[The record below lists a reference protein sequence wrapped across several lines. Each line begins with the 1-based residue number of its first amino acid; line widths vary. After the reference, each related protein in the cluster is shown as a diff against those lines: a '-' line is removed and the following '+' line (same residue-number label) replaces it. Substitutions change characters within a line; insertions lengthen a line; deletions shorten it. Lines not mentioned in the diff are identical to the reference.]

1 MRKGSDRMKRK
12 KKTAPAAQESSLN
25 FYTTVKFLWSIMD
38 GMKKHYLLFYFCWLF
53 HTIAGVVSPLI
64 FGKMIDR
71 VIYDNDLPGF
81 LKIGMGFFGI
91 TVFGIAL
98 YYVTYELYSVVWNGI
113 HRRLRVGIFRKLQ
126 TLTAEEMTA
135 LQHGDTGNM
144 ILFWTSEGVHFMVRN
159 VVHNVNNCLR
169 ILFCL
174 VVMFLINP
182 VFGLVSVVIV
192 PLSVIAT
199 FSIGKRIRANSGKGN
214 EIYAKYISR
223 LFEIAGMFGEI
234 KVWGAKDY
242 VLKKYDGDLKE
253 MNRVRAKIDMENCVG
268 NEVLANIKNVIL
280 VIQYGVL
287 AYFAIT
293 GNLQVGTITVMLAY
307 FNTMSDSLASVAKY
321 YMDAQ
326 QRISIIERIF
336 RFLKKP
342 GMDTKRNG
350 VKPEGRSNE
359 IKVKNCNFRYENSET
374 DVLSGIDFSVKRG
387 EKVAV
392 VGGSGAGKSTLLNL
406 LLGLYE
412 PQQGDILLDD
422 ISLTQIDRDALY
434 HRFGAA
440 FQHVLLFSGTIRE
453 NLEMGDTISE
463 EKLIKACSDAGISE
477 YISEQKEGLDT
488 VLERWGS
495 NLSGGQ
501 RQRFGI
507 ARAYVQGSD
516 FVFLDEV
523 TAALDA
529 DTEALVLKRLEEG
542 LQGRGC
548 VMVSHRLKTV
558 EACDRV
564 IVLKDGKI
572 CAEGTPQR
580 LREQCEEY
588 QSLFGLARK
597 GA

>member
-1 MRKGSDRMKRK
+1 MRKGRDRMKQRK
-12 KKTAPAAQESSLN
+12 KLPDGQEKSLN
-25 FYTTVKFLWSIMD
+25 FGSTVKFLWSLME
-38 GMKKHYLLFYFCWLF
+38 GMKKQYLLFYFCWLF

-64 FGKMIDR
+64 FGEMIDC
-71 VIYDNDLPGF
+71 VIYENDLPGF
-81 LKIGMGFFGI
+81 LKIGMAFFGI

-126 TLTAEEMTA
+126 TLTAEDMTE
-135 LQHGDTGNM
+135 LQHGDTTNM

-159 VVHNVNNCLR
+159 VVHNLNNCLR

-174 VVMFLINP
+174 IVMFLINP

-192 PLSVIAT
+192 PLSVIAA

-214 EIYAKYISR
+214 EIYAKYVSR
-223 LFEIAGMFGEI
+223 LFEIAGAFSEI

-242 VLKKYDGDLKE
+242 ILKKYDGELKE
-253 MNRVRAKIDMENCVG
+253 MNRVRAKIETENCVG

-280 VIQYGVL
+280 VVQYGVL
-287 AYFAIT
+287 AYYAVV

-307 FNTMSDSLASVAKY
+307 FNSMSDSLASVAKY

-326 QRISIIERIF
+326 QRISIIERMY
-336 RFLKKP
+336 RFLGKK
-342 GMDTKRNG
+342 GTDKCG
-350 VKPEGRSNE
+350 QDVQPEKQINE
-359 IKVKNCNFRYENSET
+359 IKVKNCSFRYRNSEAE
-374 DVLSGIDFSVKRG
+374 VLQGIDFSVKRG

-412 PQQGDILLDD
+412 PRQGEILLDD
-422 ISLTQIDRDALY
+422 ISLAKIDRDALY
-434 HRFGAA
+434 RRFGAA
-440 FQHVLLFSGTIRE
+440 FQHVLLFNGTIRE
-453 NLEMGDTISE
+453 NLEMGKDIAE
-463 EKLIKACSDAGISE
+463 EDLKKACCNAGISG
-477 YISEQKEGLDT
+477 YILEQRDGLDT

-507 ARAYVQGSD
+507 ARAYVQGTD

-529 DTEALVLKRLEEG
+529 ETEELVLSRLEEG

-564 IVLKDGKI
+564 IVLKDGRI

-580 LREQCEEY
+580 LRDECEEY
-588 QSLFGLARK
+588 RSLFGLTQK

>member
-1 MRKGSDRMKRK
+1 MKRK
-12 KKTAPAAQESSLN
+12 NKTVPAAEENSLS
-25 FYTTVKFLWSIMD
+25 FYTTVKFLWSFMD
-38 GMKKHYLLFYFCWLF
+38 GIKKHYLLFYFCWLF
-53 HTIAGVVSPLI
+53 HTIAEVVSPLI
-64 FGKMIDR
+64 FGEMIDR
-71 VIYDNDLPGF
+71 VIYDSDLSGF
-81 LKIGMGFFGI
+81 LKISIGFFGI
-91 TVFGIAL
+91 TAFGIAL
-98 YYVTYELYSVVWNGI
+98 YYVTYELYSVVGHGI
-113 HRRLRVGIFRKLQ
+113 HRRLRIGIFRKLQ

-144 ILFWTSEGVHFMVRN
+144 ILFWTTEGLHFMVRN

-174 VVMFLINP
+174 IVMFLINP

-223 LFEIAGMFGEI
+223 LFEIAGAFSEI

-253 MNRVRAKIDMENCVG
+253 MNRVRAKIEMDNCVG

-293 GNLQVGTITVMLAY
+293 KNLQVGTITVMLAY
-307 FNTMSDSLASVAKY
+307 FNTMSHSLAEVAKY

-326 QRISIIERIF
+326 QRISIIERIY
-336 RFLKKP
+336 RFLGKK
-342 GMDTKRNG
+342 GMDKAGNG
-350 VKPEGRSNE
+350 VLPEGRSNE
-359 IKVKNCNFRYENSET
+359 IKVKNCSFRYQNSET

-412 PQQGDILLDD
+412 PQRGEVLLDD
-422 ISLTQIDRDALY
+422 LSLTKIDRDELY
-434 HRFGAA
+434 RRFGAA
-440 FQHVLLFSGTIRE
+440 FQHVLLFRGTIRE
-453 NLEMGDTISE
+453 NLEMGETIRAE
-463 EKLIKACSDAGISE
+463 ELEKACKSAGIFE
-477 YISEQKEGLDT
+477 YVSEQKEGLDT
-488 VLERWGS
+488 VLEQWGS

-501 RQRFGI
+501 RQRLGI
-507 ARAYVQGSD
+507 ARAYVQGTD

-529 DTEALVLKRLEEG
+529 DTEESVLNRLEEG

-564 IVLKDGKI
+564 IVLKDGRI

-588 QSLFGLARK
+588 QRLFGLEQK

>member
-1 MRKGSDRMKRK
+1 MKQK
-12 KKTAPAAQESSLN
+12 KISSETEEKTLTFFSTA
-25 FYTTVKFLWSIMD
+25 KFLWSYMD
-38 GMKKHYLLFYFCWLF
+38 GLKKQYLLFYLCWLF
-53 HTIAGVVSPLI
+53 HTVTNVVSPLI
-64 FGKMIDR
+64 FGEMIDCI
-71 VIYDNDLPGF
+71 IYENDLPGF

-98 YYVTYELYSVVWNGI
+98 HYVTYELYSVVGHGI
-113 HRRLRVGIFRKLQ
+113 HRRLRVALFRKLQ
-126 TLTAEEMTA
+126 ALTAEEMTA
-135 LQHGDTGNM
+135 MQHGDTGNM
-144 ILFWTSEGVHFMVRN
+144 ILFWTSEGLHFMVRN
-159 VVHNVNNCLR
+159 VIHNANNALR

-174 VVMFLINP
+174 TVMFMINP

-199 FSIGKRIRANSGKGN
+199 FSIGKRIRSNSGRGN
-214 EIYAKYISR
+214 EIYAKYINR
-223 LFEIAGMFGEI
+223 LLEIARAFSEI

-253 MNRVRAKIDMENCVG
+253 MNRVRAKIVMDNCVG
-268 NEVLANIKNVIL
+268 NEALVNIKNIIL
-280 VIQYGVL
+280 VIQYGLL

-293 GNLQVGTITVMLAY
+293 QNLQVGTITVMLAY
-307 FNTMSDSLASVAKY
+307 FNTMSGSLAEVARY

-326 QRISIIERIF
+326 QRISIIERIYD
-336 RFLKKP
+336 FLGKK
-342 GMDTKRNG
+342 GMDQAGNG
-350 VKPEGRSNE
+350 VKPEYRSTE
-359 IKVKNCNFRYENSET
+359 IKVKGCSFRYQNSET
-374 DVLSGIDFSVKRG
+374 EVLHGIDFSVKRG

-412 PQQGDILLDD
+412 PQQGEILLDG
-422 ISLTQIDRDALY
+422 ISLTQIDRNVLY
-434 HRFGAA
+434 RHFGAA
-440 FQHVLLFSGTIRE
+440 FQQVVLFSGTIRE
-453 NLEMGDTISE
+453 NLEMGKTIPE
-463 EKLIKACSDAGISE
+463 EDLRKACRSAGISD
-477 YISEQKEGLDT
+477 YISAQKEGLDT

-501 RQRFGI
+501 RQRLGI
-507 ARAYVQGSD
+507 ARAYVQGAD

-523 TAALDA
+523 TAALD
-529 DTEALVLKRLEEG
+529 TETEELVLSRLEDG

-564 IVLKDGKI
+564 IVLKDGTI
-572 CAEGTPQR
+572 CAEGTPQM

-588 QSLFGLARK
+588 RRLFGL
-597 GA
+597 

>member
-1 MRKGSDRMKRK
+1 MGGMR
-12 KKTAPAAQESSLN
+12 
-25 FYTTVKFLWSIMD
+25 
-38 GMKKHYLLFYFCWLF
+38 KHYLLFYFCWLF
-53 HTIAGVVSPLI
+53 HTIAEVVSPLI
-64 FGKMIDR
+64 FGEMIDC

-91 TVFGIAL
+91 TVFGIVL

-113 HRRLRVGIFRKLQ
+113 HRRLRVGIFKKLQ
-126 TLTAEEMTA
+126 NLTAEEMTA

-159 VVHNVNNCLR
+159 VVHNANNCLR

-199 FSIGKRIRANSGKGN
+199 FSIGKRIRTNSGKGN

-223 LFEIAGMFGEI
+223 LFEIAGAFPEI
-234 KVWGAKDY
+234 KIWGAKEY
-242 VLKKYDGDLKE
+242 VLKKYDGDLKK
-253 MNRVRAKIDMENCVG
+253 MNRVRAKIETDNCVG

-287 AYFAIT
+287 AYYAIV

-307 FNTMSDSLASVAKY
+307 FNTMSRSLAEVAKY

-326 QRISIIERIF
+326 QRISIIERIY
-336 RFLKKP
+336 RFLGKK
-342 GMDTKRNG
+342 GMDKGGNC
-350 VKPEGRSNE
+350 VQPEGRSNE
-359 IKVKNCNFRYENSET
+359 IKVKNCRFRYQNSET

-412 PQQGDILLDD
+412 PQQGEILLDD
-422 ISLTQIDRDALY
+422 ISLAKIDRDALY
-434 HRFGAA
+434 RRIGAA
-440 FQHVLLFSGTIRE
+440 FQHVLLFNGTIRE
-453 NLEMGDTISE
+453 NLEMGETIRSE
-463 EKLIKACSDAGISE
+463 VLEKACRSAGISE

-507 ARAYVQGSD
+507 ARAYVQGTD

-529 DTEALVLKRLEEG
+529 DTEEFVLNHLEDG

>member
-1 MRKGSDRMKRK
+1 MKRK
-12 KKTAPAAQESSLN
+12 KKAVPAAKENLLN
-25 FYTTVKFLWSIMD
+25 FFSTVKFLWSLMN
-38 GMKKHYLLFYFCWLF
+38 GMRKQYLLFYFCWLF

-64 FGKMIDR
+64 FGEMIDC

-81 LKIGMGFFGI
+81 LKIGMAFFGI

-98 YYVTYELYSVVWNGI
+98 YYITYELYSVVWNGI

-126 TLTAEEMTA
+126 TLMAEEMTA
-135 LQHGDTGNM
+135 LQHGDMGNM

-174 VVMFLINP
+174 IVMVLINP

-199 FSIGKRIRANSGKGN
+199 FSIGKKIRANSGKGN
-214 EIYAKYISR
+214 EIYAKYVSR

-253 MNRVRAKIDMENCVG
+253 MNRVRAKIDMDNCVG

-287 AYFAIT
+287 AYYAIT
-293 GNLQVGTITVMLAY
+293 QNLQVGTITVMLAY

-326 QRISIIERIF
+326 QRISIIERIY
-336 RFLKKP
+336 RFLGKK
-342 GMDTKRNG
+342 GMDKTGNG
-350 VKPEGRSNE
+350 VRPERRSNE
-359 IKVKNCNFRYENSET
+359 IKVKNCSFRYRNSET
-374 DVLSGIDFSVKRG
+374 DVLSNIDFSVKRG

-412 PQQGDILLDD
+412 PQRGKILLDD
-422 ISLTQIDRDALY
+422 LSLTKIDRDELY
-434 HRFGAA
+434 RRFGAA
-440 FQHVLLFSGTIRE
+440 FQHVLLFRGTIRE
-453 NLEMGDTISE
+453 NLEMGETIRE
-463 EKLIKACSDAGISE
+463 EELEKACKSAGIFE
-477 YISEQKEGLDT
+477 YVSEQKEGLDT
-488 VLERWGS
+488 VLEQRGS

-501 RQRFGI
+501 RQRLGI
-507 ARAYVQGSD
+507 ARAYVQGTD

-529 DTEALVLKRLEEG
+529 DTEESVLNCLEEG
-542 LQGRGC
+542 LKGRGC

-564 IVLKDGKI
+564 IVLKDGRI
-572 CAEGTPQR
+572 CAEGTPQM
-580 LREQCEEY
+580 LRKQCEEY
-588 QSLFGLARK
+588 QRIFGLARK

>member
-1 MRKGSDRMKRK
+1 MKRK
-12 KKTAPAAQESSLN
+12 KKAVPAAEENSLS
-25 FYTTVKFLWSIMD
+25 FYTTVKFLWSIMG

-53 HTIAGVVSPLI
+53 HTIAEVVSPLI
-64 FGKMIDR
+64 FGEMIDR

-174 VVMFLINP
+174 IVMFLINP

-223 LFEIAGMFGEI
+223 LFEIAGAFSEI
-234 KVWGAKDY
+234 KIWGAKDY

-253 MNRVRAKIDMENCVG
+253 MNRVRAKIETDNCVG

-287 AYFAIT
+287 AYYAIV

-307 FNTMSDSLASVAKY
+307 FNTMSRSLAEVAKY

-326 QRISIIERIF
+326 QRISIIERIY
-336 RFLKKP
+336 RFLGKK
-342 GMDTKRNG
+342 GMDKAGNG
-350 VKPEGRSNE
+350 VLPEGRSNE
-359 IKVKNCNFRYENSET
+359 IKVKNCSFRYQNSET

-412 PQQGDILLDD
+412 PQRGEVLLDD
-422 ISLTQIDRDALY
+422 ISLTKIDRDALY
-434 HRFGAA
+434 RRFGAA

-453 NLEMGDTISE
+453 NLEMGETIRSE
-463 EKLIKACSDAGISE
+463 VLEKACRSAGISE

-507 ARAYVQGSD
+507 ARAYVQGTD

-523 TAALDA
+523 TAALD
-529 DTEALVLKRLEEG
+529 TETEELVLKQLEDG

-572 CAEGTPQR
+572 CAVGTPQR

>member
-1 MRKGSDRMKRK
+1 MWKGSDRMKRK

-25 FYTTVKFLWSIMD
+25 FYTTVKFLWSIMG

-53 HTIAGVVSPLI
+53 HTIAEVVSPLI

-144 ILFWTSEGVHFMVRN
+144 ILFWTSEGVHFMVRD

-293 GNLQVGTITVMLAY
+293 KNLQVGTITVMLAY

-477 YISEQKEGLDT
+477 YISEQKAGLDT

-529 DTEALVLKRLEEG
+529 DTEELVLNRLEEG

-564 IVLKDGKI
+564 IVLKDGRI
-572 CAEGTPQR
+572 CGEGTPQR

>member
-1 MRKGSDRMKRK
+1 MKQK
-12 KKTAPAAQESSLN
+12 KKTAPEAKERSLH
-25 FYTTVKFLWSIMD
+25 FFSTVKFLWSLMG
-38 GMKKHYLLFYFCWLF
+38 GMKKHYLLFYLCWLF
-53 HTIAGVVSPLI
+53 HTIAEVVSPLI
-64 FGKMIDR
+64 FGEMIDC
-71 VIYDNDLPGF
+71 VIYDNDLLGF
-81 LKIGMGFFGI
+81 LRIGMGFFGI

-126 TLTAEEMTA
+126 TLIAEEMTA

-144 ILFWTSEGVHFMVRN
+144 ILFWTTEGVHFMVRN
-159 VVHNVNNCLR
+159 VVHNANNCLR

-174 VVMFLINP
+174 IVMFMINP

-214 EIYAKYISR
+214 DIYAKYVSR
-223 LFEIAGMFGEI
+223 LFEIAGMFAEI
-234 KVWGAKDY
+234 KIWGAKDY

-253 MNRVRAKIDMENCVG
+253 MNRVRAKIELDNCVG
-268 NEVLANIKNVIL
+268 NEMLANIKNVIL

-293 GNLQVGTITVMLAY
+293 QNLQVGTITVMLAY
-307 FNTMSDSLASVAKY
+307 FNTMSDSLAGVAKY

-326 QRISIIERIF
+326 QRISIIERMY
-336 RFLKKP
+336 RFLGKP
-342 GMDTKRNG
+342 GINRAEKG
-350 VKPEGRSNE
+350 VQLENRINE
-359 IKVKNCNFRYENSET
+359 ITVKSCSFRYGNSET

-422 ISLTQIDRDALY
+422 ISLAKIDRDVLY
-434 HRFGAA
+434 RRFGAA

-453 NLEMGDTISE
+453 NLEMGESVSE
-463 EKLIKACSDAGISE
+463 EMLIKACEDAGISD
-477 YISEQKEGLDT
+477 YISEQKEGMDT

-507 ARAYVQGSD
+507 ARAYVQGED

-523 TAALDA
+523 TASLDTG
-529 DTEALVLKRLEEG
+529 TEELVLKHLDNG

-564 IVLKDGKI
+564 IVLKDGRI
-572 CAEGTPQR
+572 CAEGTPKL
-580 LREQCEEY
+580 LREQCKEY
-588 QSLFGLARK
+588 QSLFGLERK

>member
-25 FYTTVKFLWSIMD
+25 FYTTVKFLWSIMG

-53 HTIAGVVSPLI
+53 HTIAEVVSPLI
-64 FGKMIDR
+64 FGRMIDR

-293 GNLQVGTITVMLAY
+293 KNLQVGTITVMLAY

-412 PQQGDILLDD
+412 PQQGDILLDE

-463 EKLIKACSDAGISE
+463 EKLIKACSDAGIFE
-477 YISEQKEGLDT
+477 YISEQKAGLDT

-529 DTEALVLKRLEEG
+529 DTEALVLNRLEEG

-564 IVLKDGKI
+564 IVLKDGRI
-572 CAEGTPQR
+572 CGEGTPQR

-588 QSLFGLARK
+588 QRLFGLARK

>member
-1 MRKGSDRMKRK
+1 MKQK
-12 KKTAPAAQESSLN
+12 KNTPTVQEKSLN
-25 FYTTVKFLWSIMD
+25 FYTTAKFLWAHMD
-38 GMKKHYLLFYFCWLF
+38 GLKKHYLLFYFCWLF
-53 HTIAGVVSPLI
+53 HTVANVVSPLI
-64 FGKMIDR
+64 FGEMIDC
-71 VIYDNDLPGF
+71 VIYENDLQGF

-98 YYVTYELYSVVWNGI
+98 YYVTYELYSVVGHGI
-113 HRRLRVGIFRKLQ
+113 HRQLRVRLFRKLQ

-135 LQHGDTGNM
+135 LQHGDTENM
-144 ILFWTSEGVHFMVRN
+144 ILFWTTEGLNFMVRN
-159 VVHNVNNCLR
+159 LIHSANNILR

-174 VVMFLINP
+174 IVMFMINP
-182 VFGLVSVVIV
+182 VFGMVSVVIV

-214 EIYAKYISR
+214 EIYARYVSR
-223 LFEIAGMFGEI
+223 LFEIAGAFPEI

-242 VLKKYDGDLKE
+242 VLKKYDSNLKE
-253 MNRVRAKIDMENCVG
+253 MNRVRAKLELDNCVG
-268 NEVLANIKNVIL
+268 NEVLVNIKNVIL
-280 VIQYGVL
+280 VIQYGLL

-293 GNLQVGTITVMLAY
+293 QNLQVGTITVMLAY
-307 FNTMSDSLASVAKY
+307 FTTMSGSLADVAKY

-326 QRISIIERIF
+326 QRISIIERIY
-336 RFLKKP
+336 RFLEKK
-342 GMDTKRNG
+342 GMDKAGKG
-350 VKPEGRSNE
+350 VQPDGRSNE
-359 IKVKNCNFRYENSET
+359 IKVKECSFRYQNSENQ
-374 DVLSGIDFSVKRG
+374 VLQGIDFSVKRG

-412 PQQGDILLDD
+412 PQQGEILLDD
-422 ISLTQIDRDALY
+422 ISLAQIDRDALY
-434 HRFGAA
+434 RRFGAA

-453 NLEMGDTISE
+453 NLEMGETISE
-463 EKLIKACSDAGISE
+463 EELQRACRNAGIAE

-507 ARAYVQGSD
+507 ARAYVQGAD

-523 TAALDA
+523 TAALD
-529 DTEALVLKRLEEG
+529 TETEELVLKQLEDG

-564 IVLKDGKI
+564 IVLKDGRI
-572 CAEGTPQR
+572 CAEGTPQL

-588 QSLFGLARK
+588 QRLFGLEQK

>member
-1 MRKGSDRMKRK
+1 MKQK
-12 KKTAPAAQESSLN
+12 KRLSAAEEKTLNYCTTAQ
-25 FYTTVKFLWSIMD
+25 FLWSHMD
-38 GMKKHYLLFYFCWLF
+38 GMKKPYLLFYFCCLIR
-53 HTIAGVVSPLI
+53 TALNVVSPLI
-64 FGKMIDR
+64 FGKMIDC
-71 VIYDNDLPGF
+71 VIYENDLPGF

-98 YYVTYELYSVVWNGI
+98 HYVTYELYSVVGHGI
-113 HRRLRVGIFRKLQ
+113 HRRLRVGLFRKLQ

-144 ILFWTSEGVHFMVRN
+144 ILFWTSEGLHFMVRN
-159 VVHNVNNCLR
+159 VIHNANNSLR

-174 VVMFLINP
+174 IVMFLINP

-199 FSIGKRIRANSGKGN
+199 FFIGKRIRANSGKGN
-214 EIYAKYISR
+214 AIYAKYVNR
-223 LFEIAGMFGEI
+223 LFEIAGAFSEI

-242 VLKKYDGDLKE
+242 VLKKYDEDLKE
-253 MNRVRAKIDMENCVG
+253 MNRAREKIEMDNCVG
-268 NEVLANIKNVIL
+268 NEVLVNIKNVIL

-293 GNLQVGTITVMLAY
+293 QNLQVGTITVMLAY
-307 FNTMSDSLASVAKY
+307 FNTMSESLAEVARY

-326 QRISIIERIF
+326 QRISIIERIY
-336 RFLKKP
+336 RFLGKK
-342 GMDTKRNG
+342 GMAKAGNG
-350 VKPEGRSNE
+350 VQPEGRSNE
-359 IKVKNCNFRYENSET
+359 IKVKNCSFRYQNSET

-412 PQQGDILLDD
+412 PQQGEVLLDD
-422 ISLTQIDRDALY
+422 TSLTKIDRDALY
-434 HRFGAA
+434 GRFGAA
-440 FQHVLLFSGTIRE
+440 FQHVLLFGGTIRE
-453 NLEMGDTISE
+453 NLEMGETIRSE
-463 EKLIKACSDAGISE
+463 ELKKACRSAGISE

-488 VLERWGS
+488 VLEGWGS

-501 RQRFGI
+501 RQRLGI
-507 ARAYVQGSD
+507 ARAYLQGTD

-523 TAALDA
+523 TAALD
-529 DTEALVLKRLEEG
+529 TETEELVLKQLEDG

-564 IVLKDGKI
+564 IVLKDGTI
-572 CAEGTPQR
+572 CAEGTPQM
-580 LREQCEEY
+580 LREQCKEY
-588 QSLFGLARK
+588 QSLFGLEQR

>member
-1 MRKGSDRMKRK
+1 MKQK
-12 KKTAPAAQESSLN
+12 KISPAVEEKSLN
-25 FYTTVKFLWSIMD
+25 YCTTAKFLWSLMD
-38 GMKKHYLLFYFCWLF
+38 GMKTHYLLFYFCCLVR
-53 HTIAGVVSPLI
+53 TAANVVSPII
-64 FGKMIDR
+64 FGEMIDCI
-71 VIYDNDLPGF
+71 IYENDLPGF
-81 LKIGMGFFGI
+81 LKISMGFFGI

-98 YYVTYELYSVVWNGI
+98 HYVTYELYSVVGHGI
-113 HRRLRVGIFRKLQ
+113 HKRLRVRLFRKLQ
-126 TLTAEEMTA
+126 TLTAEEMTE
-135 LQHGDTGNM
+135 LRHGDTGNM
-144 ILFWTSEGVHFMVRN
+144 ILFWTSEGLHFMVRN
-159 VVHNVNNCLR
+159 VIHNANNTLR

-174 VVMFLINP
+174 IVMFLINP

-199 FSIGKRIRANSGKGN
+199 FSIGKRIRANSGKWN
-214 EIYAKYISR
+214 EIYAKYVNR
-223 LFEIAGMFGEI
+223 LLEIAGAFSEI

-242 VLKKYDGDLKE
+242 VLKKYNGDLKK
-253 MNRVRAKIDMENCVG
+253 MNRVRAKIEMDNCVG
-268 NEVLANIKNVIL
+268 NEVLVNIKNVIL
-280 VIQYGVL
+280 VIQYGLL

-293 GNLQVGTITVMLAY
+293 KGLQVGTITMMLAY
-307 FNTMSDSLASVAKY
+307 FNTMSESLAEVARY

-326 QRISIIERIF
+326 QRISIIERIY
-336 RFLKKP
+336 RFLGKK
-342 GMDTKRNG
+342 GMDRDRKNVQPG
-350 VKPEGRSNE
+350 KQINE
-359 IKVKNCNFRYENSET
+359 IRVKDCSFRYQNSEIE
-374 DVLSGIDFSVKRG
+374 VLHGIDFSVKRG

-422 ISLTQIDRDALY
+422 ISMAQIDRNVLY
-434 HRFGAA
+434 RRFGAA

-453 NLEMGDTISE
+453 NLEMGETIRSE
-463 EKLIKACSDAGISE
+463 VLEKACRSAGISE
-477 YISEQKEGLDT
+477 YISGQKDGLDT

-507 ARAYVQGSD
+507 ARAYVQGTD

-523 TAALDA
+523 TAALD
-529 DTEALVLKRLEEG
+529 TETEERVLSKLEEG

-572 CAEGTPQR
+572 CAEGTPQL

-588 QSLFGLARK
+588 QSLFGLTQK

>member
-1 MRKGSDRMKRK
+1 MKQ
-12 KKTAPAAQESSLN
+12 KKTSPAAEEKTLN
-25 FYTTVKFLWSIMD
+25 YCTTAQFLWSLMD

-53 HTIAGVVSPLI
+53 HTIAEVVSPLI
-64 FGKMIDR
+64 FGEMIDR

-98 YYVTYELYSVVWNGI
+98 YYITYELYSVVWNGI

-126 TLTAEEMTA
+126 TLTAEEMTE

-159 VVHNVNNCLR
+159 VVHNANNCLR

-199 FSIGKRIRANSGKGN
+199 FSIGKRIREGSGKGN
-214 EIYAKYISR
+214 EIYAKYTSR
-223 LFEIAGMFGEI
+223 LFEIAGAFSEI
-234 KVWGAKDY
+234 KVWGAKEY

-253 MNRVRAKIDMENCVG
+253 MNRVRAKIDMDNCVG

-287 AYFAIT
+287 AYYAVV

-307 FNTMSDSLASVAKY
+307 FNTMSRSLAEVAKY

-326 QRISIIERIF
+326 QRISIIERIY
-336 RFLKKP
+336 RFLRKK
-342 GMDTKRNG
+342 GMDKAG
-350 VKPEGRSNE
+350 DSVHPEDRSNE
-359 IKVKNCNFRYENSET
+359 IKVKNCSFRYQNSET

-406 LLGLYE
+406 MLGLYE
-412 PQQGDILLDD
+412 TQQGEILLDD
-422 ISLTQIDRDALY
+422 I
-434 HRFGAA
+434 
-440 FQHVLLFSGTIRE
+440 
-453 NLEMGDTISE
+453 
-463 EKLIKACSDAGISE
+463 
-477 YISEQKEGLDT
+477 
-488 VLERWGS
+488 
-495 NLSGGQ
+495 
-501 RQRFGI
+501 
-507 ARAYVQGSD
+507 
-516 FVFLDEV
+516 
-523 TAALDA
+523 
-529 DTEALVLKRLEEG
+529 
-542 LQGRGC
+542 
-548 VMVSHRLKTV
+548 
-558 EACDRV
+558 
-564 IVLKDGKI
+564 
-572 CAEGTPQR
+572 
-580 LREQCEEY
+580 
-588 QSLFGLARK
+588 
-597 GA
+597 

>member
-1 MRKGSDRMKRK
+1 MNQKNKTASGAK
-12 KKTAPAAQESSLN
+12 KKSLN
-25 FYTTVKFLWSIMD
+25 FFTTMKFLWSLMD
-38 GMKKHYLLFYFCWLF
+38 GLKKHYLLFYLCWLF
-53 HTIAGVVSPLI
+53 HTIVGVMSPLI
-64 FGKMIDR
+64 FGEMIDC
-71 VIYDNDLPGF
+71 VIYENDLPGF
-81 LKIGMGFFGI
+81 LKIGMGFFSI

-98 YYVTYELYSVVWNGI
+98 HYVTYELYCVVGHGI
-113 HRRLRVGIFRKLQ
+113 HRRLRVRIFRKLQ
-126 TLTAEEMTA
+126 SLTAEEMTA

-144 ILFWTSEGVHFMVRN
+144 ILFQTTEGLHFMVRN
-159 VVHNVNNCLR
+159 VIHNANNTLR

-174 VVMFLINP
+174 IVMFMINP

-199 FSIGKRIRANSGKGN
+199 FTIGKRIRANSGKGN
-214 EIYAKYISR
+214 DIYAKYVNR
-223 LFEIAGMFGEI
+223 LFEIAGAFAEI
-234 KVWGAKDY
+234 KVWGARDY
-242 VLKKYDGDLKE
+242 VLKKYDWDLKK
-253 MNRVRAKIDMENCVG
+253 MNGVRAKIEMDNCVG

-287 AYFAIT
+287 AYYALT
-293 GNLQVGTITVMLAY
+293 QNLQVGTITVMLAY
-307 FNTMSDSLASVAKY
+307 FNTMSESLAEVAKY

-326 QRISIIERIF
+326 QRISIIERIY
-336 RFLKKP
+336 RFLGKK
-342 GMDTKRNG
+342 GMDKDRTNVHPGKQI
-350 VKPEGRSNE
+350 KE
-359 IKVKNCNFRYENSET
+359 IKVTNCSFQYPNNETEVLHGINFSMR
-374 DVLSGIDFSVKRG
+374 RG

-392 VGGSGAGKSTLLNL
+392 VGGSGAGKSTFLNL

-412 PQQGDILLDD
+412 PQQGDILLDG
-422 ISLTQIDRDALY
+422 ISMAQVDRDVLY
-434 HRFGAA
+434 HHFGAA

-453 NLEMGDTISE
+453 NLEMGETIPE
-463 EKLIKACSDAGISE
+463 DELRKACLNAGISD

-507 ARAYVQGSD
+507 ARAYVQGAD

-523 TAALDA
+523 TAALD
-529 DTEALVLKRLEEG
+529 TETEELVLSKLEDG

-564 IVLKDGKI
+564 IMLKDGRI
-572 CAEGTPQR
+572 FAEGTPQT
-580 LREQCEEY
+580 LRKQCEEY
-588 QSLFGLARK
+588 QSLFGLEQK

>member
-1 MRKGSDRMKRK
+1 MKLNYFT
-12 KKTAPAAQESSLN
+12 TA
-25 FYTTVKFLWSIMD
+25 KFLWSRMD
-38 GMKKHYLLFYFCWLF
+38 GLKKPYLLFYICWLF
-53 HTIAGVVSPLI
+53 HTVVEVISPLI
-64 FGKMIDR
+64 FGEMIDR
-71 VIYDNDLPGF
+71 VIYGNDLPGF
-81 LKIGMGFFGI
+81 LKLGVGFFGI

-98 YYVTYELYSVVWNGI
+98 HYVTYELYSTVGHGL
-113 HRRLRVGIFRKLQ
+113 HRRLRIGLFKKLQ
-126 TLTAEEMTA
+126 TLPAEELNE

-144 ILFWTSEGVHFMVRN
+144 ILFQTMEGLNFMVRN
-159 VVHNVNNCLR
+159 VIHNANNSLR

-174 VVMFLINP
+174 IVMFLINP

-199 FSIGKRIRANSGKGN
+199 ISIGKRIRANSRKGN
-214 EIYAKYISR
+214 DIYAKYINR
-223 LFEIAGMFGEI
+223 LFEIAGSFPEI
-234 KVWGAKDY
+234 KVWGAQDY
-242 VLKKYDGDLKE
+242 VLKKYDNDLKKL
-253 MNRVRAKIDMENCVG
+253 NRVRAKIDMENCVG
-268 NEVLANIKNVIL
+268 NEILVNIKTIIL
-280 VIQYGVL
+280 VVQYGVL

-293 GNLQVGTITVMLAY
+293 ENLQVGTITVMLAY
-307 FNTMSDSLASVAKY
+307 FNTMAESLAQVARY

-326 QRISIIERIF
+326 QRISVIERIY
-336 RFLKKP
+336 RFMGKEEMNK
-342 GMDTKRNG
+342 TKNG
-350 VKPEGRSNE
+350 VHPANQINE
-359 IKVKNCNFRYENSET
+359 ITVKDCSFRYRNSET
-374 DVLSGIDFSVKRG
+374 EVLHGINLKIKRG
-387 EKVAV
+387 EKVAI

-422 ISLTQIDRDALY
+422 LSITRFDKDTLY
-434 HRFGAA
+434 RCFGAA

-453 NLEMGDTISE
+453 NLEMG
-463 EKLIKACSDAGISE
+463 EKIPEKTLKEACNNAGISD

-516 FVFLDEV
+516 FVFLDEA
-523 TAALDA
+523 TAALD
-529 DTEALVLKRLEEG
+529 TETEEQVLKHLTDG
-542 LQGRGC
+542 LHGRGC

-558 EACDRV
+558 EACDTV
-564 IVLKDGKI
+564 IVLKDGKV
-572 CAEGTPQR
+572 CAKGTPKR

-588 QSLFGLARK
+588 QNLFGLSQK

>member
-1 MRKGSDRMKRK
+1 MKQK
-12 KKTAPAAQESSLN
+12 KKLAETQEKTLN
-25 FYTTVKFLWSIMD
+25 FGSTVKFLWSLMD
-38 GMKKHYLLFYFCWLF
+38 GMRKQYLLFYLCWLF

-64 FGKMIDR
+64 FGEMIDC
-71 VIYDNDLPGF
+71 VIYENDLPGF
-81 LKIGMGFFGI
+81 LKISAGFFGI

-98 YYVTYELYSVVWNGI
+98 YYVTYELYSVVGNGI
-113 HRRLRVGIFRKLQ
+113 HRRLRIGIFRKLQ

-144 ILFWTSEGVHFMVRN
+144 ILFWTTEGLHFMVRN
-159 VVHNVNNCLR
+159 VVHNLNNCLR
-169 ILFCL
+169 ILVCL

-199 FSIGKRIRANSGKGN
+199 FSIGKRIRTNSGKGN

-223 LFEIAGMFGEI
+223 LFEIAGAFSEI
-234 KVWGAKDY
+234 KIWGAKEY

-253 MNRVRAKIDMENCVG
+253 MNRVRAKIETDNCVG

-287 AYFAIT
+287 AYYAIV
-293 GNLQVGTITVMLAY
+293 GNLQVGIITVMLAY
-307 FNTMSDSLASVAKY
+307 FNTMSRSLAEVAKY

-326 QRISIIERIF
+326 QRISIIERIY
-336 RFLKKP
+336 RFLGKK
-342 GMDTKRNG
+342 GMDKAGNG
-350 VKPEGRSNE
+350 VQPEGRSNE
-359 IKVKNCNFRYENSET
+359 IKVKNCSFRYQNSET
-374 DVLSGIDFSVKRG
+374 DVLNDIDFSVKRG

-412 PQQGDILLDD
+412 PQRGEVLLDD
-422 ISLTQIDRDALY
+422 ISLTKIDREALY
-434 HRFGAA
+434 RRFGAA

-453 NLEMGDTISE
+453 NLEMGETIAE
-463 EKLIKACSDAGISE
+463 EELKNACHNAGISG
-477 YISEQKEGLDT
+477 YISEQKEGLNT

-501 RQRFGI
+501 RQRLGI
-507 ARAYVQGSD
+507 ARAYVQGAD

-529 DTEALVLKRLEEG
+529 DTEELVLNRLEEG

-564 IVLKDGKI
+564 IVLKDGRI

>member
-25 FYTTVKFLWSIMD
+25 FYTTVKFLWSIMG

-53 HTIAGVVSPLI
+53 HTIAEVVSPLI
-64 FGKMIDR
+64 FGRMIDR

-214 EIYAKYISR
+214 DIYAKYISR

-293 GNLQVGTITVMLAY
+293 KNLQVGTITVMLAY

-359 IKVKNCNFRYENSET
+359 IKVKNCSFRYENSET

-453 NLEMGDTISE
+453 NLEMGDMISE

-477 YISEQKEGLDT
+477 YISEQKAGLDT

-507 ARAYVQGSD
+507 ARAYVQGTD

-529 DTEALVLKRLEEG
+529 DTEALVLKHLEEG

-564 IVLKDGKI
+564 IVLKDGRI
-572 CAEGTPQR
+572 CGEGTPQR